1 MNTYGKWKTM
11 RVDLT
16 DFYKDVSQSN
26 GTYLNTGWNGFVFSY
41 QPTVDVEDDFSI
53 CNFRIVKK

>member
-1 MNTYGKWKTM
+1 M